1 MCIYVYMRF
10 IVRIHTYTPKFH
22 DNPAKRLCVL
32 PNHRKSKLDCTIFSP
47 YACHLINLKLT
58 MNDGPFGEILSL
70 RVSWSLRSN
79 TKKPLSSSKNGGTR
93 NSPLAV
99 DVGGFTAQMGTRILF
114 LLTPATR
121 WCEELDE
128 TRCFF
133 IFFFRST
140 CKENLIFSNYS
151 YSSHSYVK

>member
-1 MCIYVYMRF
+1 MLCWYVYIRTYAF
-10 IVRIHTYTPKFH
+10 YSTYTYIYSKFH
-22 DNPAKRLCVL
+22 DIPAKRLCVL
-32 PNHRKSKLDCTIFSP
+32 ANLRKSKLECTIFPP
-47 YACHLINLKLT
+47 YACHLINLELT
-58 MNDGPFGEILSL
+58 MNHGPSGEIVSL

-121 WCEELDE
+121 WCEELDK
-128 TRCFF
+128 TIWFF
-133 IFFFRST
+133 H
-140 CKENLIFSNYS
+140 LFSLDP
-151 YSSHSYVK
+151 HVRRT